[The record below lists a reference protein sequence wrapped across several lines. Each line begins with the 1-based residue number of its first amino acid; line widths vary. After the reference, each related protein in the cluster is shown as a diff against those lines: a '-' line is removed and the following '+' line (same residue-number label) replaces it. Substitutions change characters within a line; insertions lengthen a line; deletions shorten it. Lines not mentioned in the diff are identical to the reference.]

1 MMCFNGTGNLG
12 KARNS
17 EVHQVRYDCVMDD
30 HHLLDYQTGWHA
42 AYSSSVYKANSLWCV
57 DYGQRQLSHHHIY

>member
-1 MMCFNGTGNLG
+1 MMYFNGTGNLA
-12 KARNS
+12 KHCKIAS

-42 AYSSSVYKANSLWCV
+42 AYSSSVDKANNPWCV
-57 DYGQRQLSHHHIY
+57 D